1 MRNLYKGLSRPKP
14 NPREKPMR
22 HFKQLQFEERFVM
35 QKMIYSGKSAKEAS
49 ELINRD
55 ISTFY
60 REKSRNRTHG
70 YHAQEAHAEYLKR
83 KNLKKRKLDVNGLL
97 RLIVLTFLMNG
108 DSPELISHHL
118 KTMFPE
124 DASMS
129 LSHESIY
136 QWLYTKNN
144 EKDEFRFTQFLF
156 TTRKKRQNRSNTYK
170 NRVKDHTKKNIR
182 ERPQEANDK
191 SVIGH
196 LEGDLIVSSGN
207 DAYLLTLVERKTAFT
222 WGIKL
227 PSKDAETVTRGITEA
242 LGSLPTG
249 FVKSITFDNGS
260 EFAMHQVIEKAL
272 NCNVYFADPYS
283 SWQRGLN
290 EHINGRIRYYL
301 PKKKSFAHLTD
312 EFIDDCIFS
321 INSRPRKSR
330 NWKSPVDI
338 LNFYIVALQT

>member
-1 MRNLYKGLSRPKP
+1 
-14 NPREKPMR
+14 MR
-22 HFKQLQFEERFVM
+22 HFKQVQFEERFVM
-35 QKMIYSGKSAKEAS
+35 QKMIYSDKPVKETA
-49 ELINRD
+49 ELLNRD
-55 ISTFY
+55 KSTVY
-60 REKSRNRTHG
+60 REIERNKTRG
-70 YHAQEAHAEYLKR
+70 YHAQEAQVEYLKR

-108 DSPELISHHL
+108 DSPELISQYL

-124 DASMS
+124 DASMR

-136 QWLYTKNN
+136 QWLYAQKN
-144 EKDEFRFTQFLF
+144 EKGEYRFTKLLF
-156 TTRKKRQNRSNTYK
+156 TKRKIRQNRSNTYK
-170 NRVKDHTKKNIR
+170 NRAKDPSKKNIK
-182 ERPQEANDK
+182 ERPEEANDK

-207 DAYLLTLVERKTAFT
+207 DSYLLTLVERKAAFT

-242 LGSLPTG
+242 LGSLPDG

-260 EFAMHQVIEKAL
+260 EFSMHKTIENAL

-312 EFIDDCIFS
+312 EFIDDSIFS
-321 INSRPRKSR
+321 INARPRKSR
-330 NWKSPVDI
+330 GWKSPADI
-338 LNFYIVALQT
+338 LNSHLVAFQT